1 MSNPLYELV
10 NVYDADGKWLG
21 QFMNEDI
28 AKDWLHKHG
37 KDVLTHEISD
47 RRPERKEKK

>member
-21 QFMNEDI
+21 QFMNEEI

-37 KDVLTHEISD
+37 KDLSKHEVSS

>member
-21 QFMNEDI
+21 QFMNEDV
-28 AKDWLHKHG
+28 AKDRLHKHG